1 MGKTLFDGR
10 RTLRDEDTGELIHTQ
25 VIERVVGEGDA
36 GFHKIWLGHILELV
50 EEVGNAKMVV
60 LVWLLKNADGQNQ
73 ISASLRD
80 IAKATGVGVATV
92 QRLMA
97 ALVNADVVTRAS
109 RYGAWR
115 LNPEVVF
122 AGSGQKRMNVL
133 IRYRHEK
140 QRDLF
145 EQPAPHKAEMAEAA

>member
-1 MGKTLFDGR
+1 MGAE
-10 RTLRDEDTGELIHTQ
+10 LRDEDTGELIHTQ

-80 IAKATGVGVATV
+80 IAKATGVVSPLFSGSWRHSST
-92 QRLMA
+92 LM
-97 ALVNADVVTRAS
+97 
-109 RYGAWR
+109 W
-115 LNPEVVF
+115 
-122 AGSGQKRMNVL
+122 
-133 IRYRHEK
+133 
-140 QRDLF
+140 
-145 EQPAPHKAEMAEAA
+145 